1 MTEEIYVRIYNRLK
15 ESSNY
20 NEFIKNIKSR
30 NFSIK
35 RIERI
40 IINIILNITKISL
53 DFKIDY
59 VRVLGFNNK
68 GQRYLKK
75 IKKENKN
82 NQENQKKI
90 FVNWKDIDKNE
101 KINREKIFAEKN
113 GFLLKELL
121 LGEKERLNPVIKVT
135 E

>member
-1 MTEEIYVRIYNRLK
+1 M
-15 ESSNY
+15 
-20 NEFIKNIKSR
+20 
-30 NFSIK
+30 K

-53 DFKIDY
+53 DFKVDY

-101 KINREKIFAEKN
+101 KINREKIFVEKN

-121 LGEKERLNPVIKVT
+121 LGEKERLNPVIKIT

>member
-1 MTEEIYVRIYNRLK
+1 MDL
-15 ESSNY
+15 SNY
-20 NEFIKNIKSR
+20 PLILMFIYGDS
-30 NFSIK
+30 
-35 RIERI
+35 
-40 IINIILNITKISL
+40 T
-53 DFKIDY
+53 
-59 VRVLGFNNK
+59 VRSVK
-68 GQRYLKK
+68 YWKWK

-101 KINREKIFAEKN
+101 KINREKIFVEKN